1 MASSPRP
8 VIGMNVDFVAAGKTH
23 RAQARLNVGYFDM
36 VVQAGGLPVLMPPFL
51 REPEM
56 IAFLDRVEGFLLTGG
71 LDLEPTR
78 LGMSK
83 HHASRPMP
91 ERRENSDRM
100 LIRQLLK
107 RQLPLLAT
115 GVGLHLVTV
124 STGGT
129 LFQHLPEDMPRAM
142 PHSDPTCPGPH
153 RHGVILEAG
162 TRLEE
167 IYGEGE
173 IRVNSNHHQAVKQ
186 AGEGYRVAAVAPDGV
201 IEAIE
206 AIDSNWFC
214 IGVQWQPE
222 CETASA
228 LDAQLFECFVQAC
241 TRQGQ
246 TLQLAA

>member
-1 MASSPRP
+1 
-8 VIGMNVDFVAAGKTH
+8 MNVDFVAAGKAQ

-56 IAFLDRVEGFLLTGG
+56 TAFLDRVEGFLLTNG
-71 LDLEPTR
+71 LDLDPSR
-78 LGMSK
+78 LGMPK

-91 ERRENSDRM
+91 ERRETSDRL

-107 RQLPLLAT
+107 RQMPLLAT

-124 STGGT
+124 STGGA

-142 PHSDPTCPGPH
+142 PHCDPSCPGPH
-153 RHGVILEAG
+153 RHAVILEAG

-186 AGEGYRVAAVAPDGV
+186 VGEGFRVAAVAPDGV

-206 AIDSNWFC
+206 ALDANWFC

-246 TLQLAA
+246 ALQLAA